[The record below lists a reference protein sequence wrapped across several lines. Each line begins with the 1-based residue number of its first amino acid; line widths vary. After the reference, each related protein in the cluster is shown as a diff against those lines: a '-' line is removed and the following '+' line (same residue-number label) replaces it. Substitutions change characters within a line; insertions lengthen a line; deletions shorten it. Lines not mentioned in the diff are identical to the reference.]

1 MPPASESFVALPRG
15 LRVLLALPSSTESL
29 TAVVRAVG
37 PDRLT
42 LGVLDLP
49 PGETGL
55 EGKPAGLVAQIH
67 GRTYE
72 LDTTILAVEAVPPG
86 LITTLP
92 VEARRQ
98 QRRDFYRLNVSIR
111 ARAAWREPDEDNE
124 GEFLV
129 HNISGTQLLDIGGGG
144 AQLRTADAIP
154 IGASVSLEFS
164 LEPNA
169 PPIEVNAR
177 ALTCR
182 AEERTHAYRIN
193 TQFVGIDRRTQER
206 IVRFIYQQQT
216 RLTGRRSA

>member
-1 MPPASESFVALPRG
+1 MSPASESFVALPRG
-15 LRVLLALPSSTESL
+15 LTVRLMLQSSSEAL
-29 TAVVRAVG
+29 TAVVRAVSS
-37 PDRLT
+37 DHLT
-42 LGVLDLP
+42 LGVLDVPTAESNLK
-49 PGETGL
+49 GQ
-55 EGKPAGLVAQIH
+55 KAGLVAQIH

-72 LDTTILAVEAVPPG
+72 LDATIVGVETTPPG
-86 LITTLP
+86 LVTTLP

-98 QRRDFYRLNVSIR
+98 QRRNFYRLNVSIR

-129 HNISGTQLLDIGGGG
+129 HDLRGAQLLDVGGGG
-144 AQLRTADAIP
+144 AQVRAADP
-154 IGASVSLEFS
+154 VPLGATMTLEFS
-164 LEPNA
+164 LEAGA
-169 PPIEVNAR
+169 PPIQVNAR

-206 IVRFIYQQQT
+206 IVRFIYQEQT